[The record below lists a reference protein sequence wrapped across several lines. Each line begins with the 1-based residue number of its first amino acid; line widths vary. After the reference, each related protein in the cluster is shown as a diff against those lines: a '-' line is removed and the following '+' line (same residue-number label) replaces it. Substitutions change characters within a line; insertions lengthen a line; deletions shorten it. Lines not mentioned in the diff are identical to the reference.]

1 MDRLPAA
8 RSPRWFRW
16 MLVYGVILSG
26 LLVLNRFIVVGETLQ
41 IGIVFRF
48 ILLGLVLSLVAN
60 GLGWLGARYVWLLTT
75 LGVIFGLILMYY
87 YSTRNMTGWEDLF
100 SFLGFMEGAVIGFAL
115 GLVVELILFLGRR
128 GKKS

>member
-1 MDRLPAA
+1 MDRLPAT
-8 RSPRWFRW
+8 RSSRWFRL
-16 MLVYGVILSG
+16 MLVYAVVLSG

-48 ILLGLVLSLVAN
+48 ILLGFVLALVAN

-75 LGVIFGLILMYY
+75 LGIVFGLIVMYY

-100 SFLGFMEGAVIGFAL
+100 SFLGFMQGAVIGFAL
-115 GLVVELILFLGRR
+115 GLVVELILYLGRR
-128 GKKS
+128 SKKK